1 VSSSSTSTNLA
12 AAQPPIEKQRG
23 RMLLA
28 IALITLGI
36 CMLAIALVLWV
47 IGSTG
52 SAQGVS
58 KGRPRVG
65 AAMEDFSL
73 NDLQGIEVRL
83 SDYQGQPVLINFWAT
98 WCPPC
103 REEMPLFSE
112 FYLANQDSG
121 FVILAVDVGEEWD
134 LVADFAYEQNLP
146 FPVLLDPDQ
155 QFAGALRI
163 NAYPTSVLVGRDGKI
178 KSVHVGMYTEKQ
190 LERDVLPY
198 LDY

>member
-1 VSSSSTSTNLA
+1 
-12 AAQPPIEKQRG
+12 
-23 RMLLA
+23 
-28 IALITLGI
+28 
-36 CMLAIALVLWV
+36 
-47 IGSTG
+47 
-52 SAQGVS
+52 
-58 KGRPRVG
+58 
-65 AAMEDFSL
+65 
-73 NDLQGIEVRL
+73 VRL

-155 QFAGALRI
+155 QIADALRI

-198 LDY
+198 LDF

>member
-1 VSSSSTSTNLA
+1 
-12 AAQPPIEKQRG
+12 
-23 RMLLA
+23 MLLA

-36 CMLAIALVLWV
+36 CMLAIALALWV

-155 QFAGALRI
+155 QIADALRI

-198 LDY
+198 LDF